1 VAHHG
6 RGESPASTDVLV
18 AAAQSAG
25 LDAARAREVLST
37 DEYAADVRAQE
48 QYYTS
53 AGIHS
58 VPAIIFNDKHLVS
71 GGQPVEVFEQAI
83 RQIAAG
89 AAG

>member
-1 VAHHG
+1 M
-6 RGESPASTDVLV
+6 
-18 AAAQSAG
+18 
-25 LDAARAREVLST
+25 
-37 DEYAADVRAQE
+37 RAQE

-58 VPAIIFNDKHLVS
+58 VPAVIFNDKHLVS